1 MLEVKPAMHRSI
13 SAAASSFSN
22 FSVRGA
28 AARGATGGVASSR
41 SAAVFGQPAISPGL
55 ASSSFS
61 EFHIKGTVANSL
73 SSHSPTSSYQPAFEQ
88 KSTIGG
94 NTASMPTSTSSSSK
108 MLSGFGHYSS
118 QGVPAFTGVNENSNV
133 DAIISGTQR
142 RTPGTW
148 SWSRDGR

>member
-1 MLEVKPAMHRSI
+1 MHRSI

-41 SAAVFGQPAISPGL
+41 SAAVFGQPATSPGL

-61 EFHIKGTVANSL
+61 DFNIKGTVANSL
-73 SSHSPTSSYQPAFEQ
+73 SSHSPTSSYQPAFGQ
-88 KSTIGG
+88 KSIIGG
-94 NTASMPTSTSSSSK
+94 ETASASASASTTSSSK
-108 MLSGFGHYSS
+108 MLSEFGHYSS
-118 QGVPAFTGVNENSNV
+118 QGVPAFIGVNENSKV

-142 RTPGTW
+142 RTPGSW